1 MHLVY
6 CVIDVKGGLKGWTV
20 LRCGAAVRSG
30 AQKGRDKRK
39 KAKGKATNKKQKHK
53 AQESRHQKFLLGVS
67 LTLCRLN
74 IIGLEAKLSQ
84 RVTPMV
90 CL

>member
-6 CVIDVKGGLKGWTV
+6 CVIGVKGGLMHLAYCAIGVKGGLKGWTV

-39 KAKGKATNKKQKHK
+39 KGKRESYKQK
-53 AQESRHQKFLLGVS
+53 
-67 LTLCRLN
+67 T
-74 IIGLEAKLSQ
+74 EA
-84 RVTPMV
+84 
-90 CL
+90 